1 MESTV
6 KVINGKNNLPVV
18 LVENDAATLEVYLH
32 GAHITSYIPKAT
44 GKDLLWM
51 SKDAI
56 FERDKPIRGGIP
68 ICWPWF
74 GQPNTKENPGA
85 NIQHGFARAADWSL
99 KEVNHIDANT
109 TAVTLALYS
118 TAETKKL
125 YPYCFVAELEI
136 IVGPTLKL
144 NLITHNTG
152 SAPMRITQAMHTYFA
167 IGDIAQTEVVG
178 FDGVDYIDTVPGA
191 PQINCTQSGN
201 IAFNCEVD
209 RIYENFSGTAVIE
222 DKANSRKIIVK
233 KSNSNTSVV
242 WNPWIK
248 KAASMADYNNDGYLT
263 MVCVETCNITT
274 DAQFVA
280 PGESWTLSTELI
292 EEAL

>member
-99 KEVNHIDANT
+99 KEV
-109 TAVTLALYS
+109 
-118 TAETKKL
+118 
-125 YPYCFVAELEI
+125 
-136 IVGPTLKL
+136 
-144 NLITHNTG
+144 
-152 SAPMRITQAMHTYFA
+152 Q
-167 IGDIAQTEVVG
+167 
-178 FDGVDYIDTVPGA
+178 
-191 PQINCTQSGN
+191 
-201 IAFNCEVD
+201 
-209 RIYENFSGTAVIE
+209 
-222 DKANSRKIIVK
+222 
-233 KSNSNTSVV
+233 
-242 WNPWIK
+242 
-248 KAASMADYNNDGYLT
+248 
-263 MVCVETCNITT
+263 
-274 DAQFVA
+274 
-280 PGESWTLSTELI
+280 
-292 EEAL
+292 